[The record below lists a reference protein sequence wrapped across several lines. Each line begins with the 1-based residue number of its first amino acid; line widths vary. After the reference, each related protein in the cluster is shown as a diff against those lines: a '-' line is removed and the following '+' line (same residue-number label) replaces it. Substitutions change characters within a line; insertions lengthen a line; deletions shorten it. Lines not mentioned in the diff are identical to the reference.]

1 MAHWWQE
8 ISHNQGSSFNVRLL
22 CEIAMTII
30 VRFCVLQIAQRLQL
44 RLRNYLQVLRTNKI
58 TVENLYKFHVKQP
71 ITQQYD
77 CCSIPCKHF
86 KWVLQS
92 PLSLSPTLLAFSAL
106 PLDSFSFFLL
116 PPSPLPTPH
125 LTSLFSLSLFSSV
138 SPSLPLFP
146 PPPLCVPQWQCLFH
160 SIYPHPPPLLCVWCE
175 LSEMLLL
182 LKILPQLQ

>member
-1 MAHWWQE
+1 
-8 ISHNQGSSFNVRLL
+8 
-22 CEIAMTII
+22 MTII

-92 PLSLSPTLLAFSAL
+92 PLSLSPSLLAFSAL

-116 PPSPLPTPH
+116 PPSPPPTSHHSLVFLCFPLCLRPLP
-125 LTSLFSLSLFSSV
+125 LLLLLSVYLSDSV
-138 SPSLPLFP
+138 SFTPFTP
-146 PPPLCVPQWQCLFH
+146 PPP
-160 SIYPHPPPLLCVWCE
+160 PPPRVCVYE
-175 LSEMLLL
+175 LSEMLL
-182 LKILPQLQ
+182 PQLQ